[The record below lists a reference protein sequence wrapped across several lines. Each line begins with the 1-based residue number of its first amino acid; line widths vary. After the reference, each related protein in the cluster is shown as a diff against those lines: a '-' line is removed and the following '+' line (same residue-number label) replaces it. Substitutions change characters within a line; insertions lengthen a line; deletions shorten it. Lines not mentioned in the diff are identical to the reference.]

1 MSKRKLLSVE
11 KDTEE
16 LFNILFS
23 DQNTT
28 AIAAEVEDAEELQF
42 VLPPPLDGQDSDRDD
57 APSDREEASANI
69 KDIGRGVLSQRGEV
83 RIVSRGE
90 KKDLNVESI
99 TSDEPT
105 TSNKTQ
111 RKTQKK
117 TRKWKS
123 KKLESSRVDS
133 SCDDNSE
140 VPAIVKTILD
150 QNLKPVDLFKLCFD
164 DEIMNHICNESGKY
178 AFQKGDSQFTV
189 SVEELYRYFAIL
201 LLSGYNKMPFRRMY
215 WETRPDANNFLVSQS
230 MSRNRFEK
238 IHQFLHFNDNMKMDG
253 SDRVFK
259 MRPLLNHLNSCFFR
273 FFQPLTKTY
282 SLDEAMEPYYGHHS
296 MKQFIRGK
304 PIRYGFKLWCL
315 TSPQGYL
322 VKFFPYTGSDKILGK
337 PVGVSVT
344 EKLCIGFI
352 PQGSCIYMDNY
363 FTSLSLMD
371 TLTQENLFAIGTIR
385 SDRVEKAP
393 LQDLRKS
400 SRGSFCSLQESQGN
414 ILLVRWNDNS
424 QVTLITNLRTDD
436 VFQVGSCKRWKRSER
451 KQVTVPQPHVVKLY
465 NKNMCG
471 VDLFDKLRGHYRI
484 RIRSRKWY
492 WPLFRFCLNGSVINL
507 WLLYRN
513 VETKMSLL
521 EFTRQIVI
529 SLLASPNME
538 KRRGVAPKTKK
549 QVLDATRLDG
559 KEHFVDKITTQRRC
573 ASCGKCAKFICIKC
587 NVALHPA
594 GCFVKFHQ

>member
-42 VLPPPLDGQDSDRDD
+42 VLQPPLDGQDSDRDD
-57 APSDREEASANI
+57 APSDGEEASANI

-105 TSNKTQ
+105 TSNKKQ

-164 DEIMNHICNESGKY
+164 DEITNHICNESGKY

-238 IHQFLHFNDNMKMDG
+238 THQFLHFNDNMKMDG

-259 MRPLLNHLNSCFFR
+259 MRPLLNHLYSCFFR

-371 TLTQENLFAIGTIR
+371 TLTQENSFAIGTIR

-465 NKNMCG
+465 NKNMGG
-471 VDLFDKLRGHYRI
+471 VDLFDKLRGYYRI

-538 KRRGVAPKTKK
+538 KRRGVAPKTKNK
-549 QVLDATRLDG
+549 Y
-559 KEHFVDKITTQRRC
+559 
-573 ASCGKCAKFICIKC
+573 
-587 NVALHPA
+587 
-594 GCFVKFHQ
+594 

>member
-42 VLPPPLDGQDSDRDD
+42 VLQPPLDGQDSDRDD
-57 APSDREEASANI
+57 APSDGEEASANI

-105 TSNKTQ
+105 TSNKKQ

-465 NKNMCG
+465 NKNMGG

-507 WLLYRN
+507 
-513 VETKMSLL
+513 
-521 EFTRQIVI
+521 
-529 SLLASPNME
+529 
-538 KRRGVAPKTKK
+538 
-549 QVLDATRLDG
+549 
-559 KEHFVDKITTQRRC
+559 
-573 ASCGKCAKFICIKC
+573 
-587 NVALHPA
+587 
-594 GCFVKFHQ
+594 